1 MKAQLAGEASTG
13 HRISD
18 IEVLRAIAVLFV
30 VFQHL
35 PDLFPWTLPSLTRL
49 QGFIGGT
56 FGVDLF
62 FAVSGFVIARDLV
75 PRLLSAADR
84 NATRRIMLSFWVRR
98 MWRLWPSAWLWLGLI
113 LLASVVFNTS
123 GAFGGVSANLW
134 GALAGFFQYANV
146 WFAESFMVRE
156 MGASYVYWSLSLEEQ
171 FYLLFPFLILLF
183 KRQLWWFLLAVAVVQ
198 LCLPRNLYM
207 MMFRT
212 DALALGILIA
222 LWSSRQSWQA
232 WKRPFAALQEPG
244 RLLLTV
250 VAVGAMAVA
259 SGHDFFNG
267 YTFLVIAP
275 ISALLVWMAAYDA
288 DFILR
293 SGPLKSLLMW
303 VGSRSYAIYLIHV
316 PAYFVIRELFFRLG
330 LATSPS
336 LPLLFAYLLS
346 GMFLLF
352 LLAELNYR
360 FVEVPL
366 RRYGVAF
373 SARFIATPVQ
383 GVGKQAAHVETISR
397 A

>member
-1 MKAQLAGEASTG
+1 MKSQLAGEAAAG
-13 HRISD
+13 HRIGD

-84 NATRRIMLSFWVRR
+84 NMTRRIMLSFWVRR

-123 GAFGGVSANLW
+123 GAFGSVSANLW
-134 GALAGFFQYANV
+134 GGLAGFFQYANV

-156 MGASYVYWSLSLEEQ
+156 MGASNVYWSLSLEEQ
-171 FYLLFPFLILLF
+171 FYLLFPFLILLL
-183 KRQLWWFLLAVAVVQ
+183 KRQLWWFLLAVVVVQ
-198 LCLPRNLYM
+198 LCLPRNLYL

-212 DALALGILIA
+212 DALALGVLIA
-222 LWSSRQSWQA
+222 LWSSRQSWQGCS
-232 WKRPFAALQEPG
+232 RPLVMLRNPG
-244 RLLLTV
+244 RLFLLIIS
-250 VAVGAMAVA
+250 VGAMAVA
-259 SGHDFFNG
+259 SGQGFFNG
-267 YTFLVIAP
+267 YSFLVITP

-293 SGPLKSLLMW
+293 SSPLKSLLMW

-316 PAYFVIRELFFRLG
+316 PAYFAIRELFFRLG

-346 GMFLLF
+346 GIFLLF

-366 RRYGVAF
+366 RRYGVTF
-373 SARFIATPVQ
+373 SARFIATPSQ
-383 GVGKQAAHVETISR
+383 GVDKQAAPVQTISR

>member
-1 MKAQLAGEASTG
+1 MTMQLPGEASAS
-13 HRISD
+13 HRIGD

-35 PDLFPWTLPSLTRL
+35 PDLFPWALPSLTRL
-49 QGFIGGT
+49 QGYIGGT

-75 PRLLSAADR
+75 PRLLGAADGSAA
-84 NATRRIMLSFWVRR
+84 RRIMLSFWVRR
-98 MWRLWPSAWLWLGLI
+98 MWRLWPAAWLWLGLI
-113 LLASVVFNTS
+113 LLASVVFNAS
-123 GAFGGVSANLW
+123 GAFGSFSANLW
-134 GALAGFFQYANV
+134 GTLAGIFQYANV
-146 WFAESFMVRE
+146 RFAENFMVRE

-171 FYLLFPFLILLF
+171 FYLLFPLLILLF
-183 KRQLWWFLLAVAVVQ
+183 KRQLLWFLLAVAVVQ
-198 LCLPRNLYM
+198 LCLPRSLYL

-222 LWSSRQSWQA
+222 LWSDRQSWHG
-232 WKRPFAALQEPG
+232 WSRPFAALREPG
-244 RLLLTV
+244 RLLLMV
-250 VAVGAMAVA
+250 AAVGAMVVA
-259 SGHDFFNG
+259 SGHDFFNS
-267 YTFLVIAP
+267 YSFLVIAP

-288 DFILR
+288 DFVLR

-316 PAYFVIRELFFRLG
+316 PAYFAVRELFFRLG

-336 LPLLFAYLLS
+336 LSLLFAYLLS
-346 GMFLLF
+346 AMFLLF
-352 LLAELNYR
+352 MLAELNYR

-373 SARFIATPVQ
+373 SARFVAAPAQ
-383 GVGKQAAHVETISR
+383 DAGKQSGPVETISR